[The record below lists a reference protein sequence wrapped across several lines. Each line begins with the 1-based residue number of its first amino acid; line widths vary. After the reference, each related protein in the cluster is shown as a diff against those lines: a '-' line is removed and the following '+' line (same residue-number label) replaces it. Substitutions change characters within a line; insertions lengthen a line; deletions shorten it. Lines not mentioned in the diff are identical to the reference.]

1 MAFERHARRSS
12 GVGALY
18 WLLAL
23 VCAPIVV
30 WGEDESSSHFVVR
43 SAEIVQVEKIYRL
56 SAVVDYRFSA
66 PALEALHN
74 GVPLVVELVI
84 EIDRPREYVWNETVA
99 TLRQR
104 YQLEFEALTN
114 RYGVTNLNSGAQS
127 HYPTRAMAIAS
138 MGHVF
143 DIPIL
148 DADLLD
154 PEQSYT
160 ARLQASLDLNALPVP
175 LRLIGYFSAAW
186 RVSSEWYTWTLR

>member
-1 MAFERHARRSS
+1 MAGRLRAGRLR
-12 GVGALY
+12 GMRALCG
-18 WLLAL
+18 LLTL
-23 VCAPIVV
+23 VCAPIVA
-30 WGEDESSSHFVVR
+30 WGAEENTSHIEVR

-74 GVPLVVELVI
+74 GVPLVVELMI
-84 EIDRPREYVWNETVA
+84 EIERPRDYVWNETVA

-104 YQLEFEALTN
+104 YQLEYEALTN

-127 HYPTRAMAIAS
+127 HYPTRVMAIAA

-148 DADLLD
+148 DVDLLD
-154 PEQSYT
+154 AEQSYT

-175 LRLIGYFSAAW
+175 LRLMGYFSPAW
-186 RVSSEWYTWTLR
+186 RASSEWYTWTLR